1 MVNHQKRDGN
11 DLFAYPLSA
20 FFFKNRTF
28 LMLLKVSVLALFV
41 YAIVLSF
48 MAPTKEQN
56 SFTTVLFWSLFWPL
70 FMVVTLSTFG
80 RLFCGI
86 CPHAFVGKY
95 LTRLGLQKTVPT
107 WLKQPLIGV
116 LLLFIG
122 WWVVYYIYPKAY
134 KSPLNS
140 AIFFSVMS
148 TIAFGFFFIF
158 KEMSYCKYICP
169 IGTLT
174 RAFSKVSFTWLGTY
188 EKSCQACKTFEC
200 TKACSYNLKPFSF
213 NTKASMGDCT
223 LCMSCA
229 QSCESVSFKLT
240 KPSSSLF
247 QKFQTSSA
255 EVWAILLITAAITIT
270 MSFHHALSRVAIS
283 DSYFWVQLGQWLQ
296 ANIAIEGL
304 DYIGMSALFFASI
317 ITIGLATGGTF
328 IASKLLH
335 VNFKSAFYTLS
346 YAFIPI
352 FIIGGLSHTYEF
364 FFLHHYSNILN
375 GFIEGFHL
383 PFSPVE
389 PLASKK
395 DAWLKIFGVM
405 NYIAVLWAL
414 LIMAKRITFF
424 QASTT
429 KRVIAFFFAALLIF
443 LYLGLNLYRSYA
455 FATYGVKQ
463 NGHANHGSPK
473 TSFASVPLEK
483 AILLQKGENTNK
495 GVVCGMALD
504 KTFKTNHSA
513 TLNGEVRQYCSLHC
527 LAEDLLV
534 KKLPLENIQVVDVTS
549 LTFIDA
555 TKAFYVIGSRIKGT
569 MTQESK
575 YAFATKDEALKFQ
588 QQNGGVMASL
598 EDALQSTAKEFK

>member
-1 MVNHQKRDGN
+1 MVDQQKRDAN
-11 DLFAYPLSA
+11 DLFANPLSA
-20 FFFKNRTF
+20 FFFKNRMF
-28 LMLLKVSVLALFV
+28 LMLLRVSVLALFV
-41 YAIVLSF
+41 YAIILGF
-48 MAPTKEQN
+48 IAPTKEQN

-80 RLFCGI
+80 RMFCGI

-95 LTRLGLQKTVPT
+95 LTRFGLQKTVPT

-116 LLLFIG
+116 LLLFFG
-122 WWVVYYIYPKAY
+122 WWMVYYIYPSAY
-134 KSPLNS
+134 KTPINS
-140 AIFFSVMS
+140 AIFFGVMS

-174 RAFSKVSFTWLGTY
+174 RTFSKVSFTWLGTY
-188 EKSCQACKTFEC
+188 AQSCQACKTFEC

-213 NTKASMGDCT
+213 DTKASMGDCT

-247 QKFQTSSA
+247 QKFQTSTA

-296 ANIAIEGL
+296 TSIAIKGI
-304 DYIGMSALFFASI
+304 DYVGISALFFATL
-317 ITIGLATGGTF
+317 ITIGFAMGGTF

-364 FFLHHYSNILN
+364 FFVHHYSTIVN
-375 GFIEGFHL
+375 GFIDGLHL

-414 LIMAKRITFF
+414 LIMAKRVSFF
-424 QASTT
+424 NAS
-429 KRVIAFFFAALLIF
+429 RAARIAAFAFASLLIF
-443 LYLGLNLYRSYA
+443 FYLGLNLYRSYA
-455 FATYGVKQ
+455 FATYGIKQ
-463 NGHANHGSPK
+463 GGHAHNGAAK
-473 TSFASVPLEK
+473 TLFASVPKDK
-483 AILLQKGENTNK
+483 ALLLQGSNE
-495 GVVCGMALD
+495 GVVCGMPLD
-504 KTFKTNHSA
+504 KHFKTNHSA
-513 TLNGEVRQYCSLHC
+513 TLEGNVRQYCSLHC
-527 LAEDLLV
+527 LTEDLMI
-534 KKLPLENIQVVDVTS
+534 KKLPLQNIHVVDVSTLS
-549 LTFIDA
+549 FIDA
-555 TKAFYVIGSRIKGT
+555 HNAFYVVGSRVKGT
-569 MTQESK
+569 MSETSQ
-575 YAFATKDEALKFQ
+575 YAFAKEEDAQAFRTKNGGEIMSFEHALKIAMKDF
-588 QQNGGVMASL
+588 
-598 EDALQSTAKEFK
+598 E